1 MDCTVLGISMERS
14 KELYNI
20 MFKDLEAQKRPITD
34 TEGLKYIYTAP
45 WTLEEKLTV
54 LARIKA

>member
-34 TEGLKYIYTAP
+34 TEGLNIFIPLLGHLK
-45 WTLEEKLTV
+45 
-54 LARIKA
+54 RS